1 MHILVTRPIAQALKT
16 RERLEAFGH
25 EVSLAPML
33 EIVFPACPELDAQAF
48 QAITVT
54 SSNALEGLVQ
64 RPDRDLLCA
73 LPLYAVG
80 DRTAQRAERMG
91 WHRVRS
97 ASGAVDDLT
106 SLLQS
111 EFSPGADRILYACGV
126 DRTGDL
132 DTKLIAAGFD
142 VTIAEVYH
150 ARAVGDLQPTIAEAL
165 RQRVFDAIFVYSART
180 ASVLLDAVHEA
191 DLLEAARDT
200 VICAFSEAVAAPFR
214 SLGFE
219 NIVVSS
225 QPSERILFKELCLQ
239 G

>member
-25 EVSLAPML
+25 DVSLAPML
-33 EIVFPACPELDAQAF
+33 EIVFPACPELDARAF
-48 QAITVT
+48 QAIAVT
-54 SSNALEGLVQ
+54 SSNALEGLMQ

-91 WHRVRS
+91 WQRVQS
-97 ASGAVDDLT
+97 ASGAVDDLAG
-106 SLLQS
+106 LLQS
-111 EFSPGADRILYACGV
+111 ELSLGADQILYACGV

-142 VTIAEVYH
+142 VTVAEVYH
-150 ARAVGDLQPTIAEAL
+150 ARAVADLQPTITDGL
-165 RQRVFDAIFVYSART
+165 RQCVFDLILVYSARA
-180 ASVLLDAVHEA
+180 ASIFLDAVREA
-191 DLLEAARDT
+191 DLLSAVRAMQ
-200 VICAFSEAVAAPFR
+200 ICVFSEAVAEPFR
-214 SLGFE
+214 ALGFV

-225 QPSERILFKELCLQ
+225 QPSERTLFKELCLQ